1 MMQTDRS
8 IVSDDSS
15 SKKMNNCSEKNPQ
28 PDSCWSWVVCVA
40 CSISNTI
47 IVGIIISYGIIFPTL
62 LEEFQEGKAITALV
76 GSLAMVGLGIY
87 STLVAKV
94 YNRWGPR
101 ITVTIGAFV
110 CTSAILATSQ
120 CNSIYLLLLTYGVI
134 FGFGSC
140 FIFLPSFLVIPRYFI
155 KRRSLAVGII
165 TMGVG
170 GSLLVT
176 SPIIKALLDA
186 LGWRKMF
193 MVLAGF
199 VALTIPL
206 VFTIQTLPPEV
217 AEEQLDDDTA
227 EGFFEG
233 VRSVVRNQRF
243 AIIFLSMNLF
253 YIVIYI
259 PSVHMVRYCEDLKIS
274 RSQASKLYLYSG
286 LMSMVCRPL
295 IGWLCDVKCIDA
307 VYIYQLVAGIDG
319 VATLLLPLARRYFHF
334 VLYFIVYGLADGAVG
349 CSSCIAI
356 LSCFTSKKRS
366 LAFGLTCMVSASMA
380 AAGPPLAGLLA
391 DEVGSYE
398 PAFYMTGTVML
409 LAALVI
415 FLIPLI
421 RSSTQSREAVFEE
434 LIIAEKCTVV

>member
-1 MMQTDRS
+1 
-8 IVSDDSS
+8 
-15 SKKMNNCSEKNPQ
+15 
-28 PDSCWSWVVCVA
+28 
-40 CSISNTI
+40 
-47 IVGIIISYGIIFPTL
+47 
-62 LEEFQEGKAITALV
+62 
-76 GSLAMVGLGIY
+76 MVGLGIY

-259 PSVHMVRYCEDLKIS
+259 PSVHMVSFFYYYRVLFFLEQS
-274 RSQASKLYLYSG
+274 AF
-286 LMSMVCRPL
+286 L
-295 IGWLCDVKCIDA
+295 IGSLSNHDDDGNKNPQICIFDNEKQYFFTLCTCI
-307 VYIYQLVAGIDG
+307 
-319 VATLLLPLARRYFHF
+319 F
-334 VLYFIVYGLADGAVG
+334 
-349 CSSCIAI
+349 
-356 LSCFTSKKRS
+356 S
-366 LAFGLTCMVSASMA
+366 L
-380 AAGPPLAGLLA
+380 
-391 DEVGSYE
+391 
-398 PAFYMTGTVML
+398 MT
-409 LAALVI
+409 
-415 FLIPLI
+415 F
-421 RSSTQSREAVFEE
+421 
-434 LIIAEKCTVV
+434 

>member
-1 MMQTDRS
+1 MILLPASGAMLVDFESSRS
-8 IVSDDSS
+8 EFCDSLTFIRQFF
-15 SKKMNNCSEKNPQ
+15 CESECFRRRE
-28 PDSCWSWVVCVA
+28 SLEVCTV
-40 CSISNTI
+40 
-47 IVGIIISYGIIFPTL
+47 P
-62 LEEFQEGKAITALV
+62 ALV

-101 ITVTIGAFV
+101 ITVTIGAFI

-233 VRSVVRNQRF
+233 VRSVVQNRRF

-253 YIVIYI
+253 YIVIYV
-259 PSVHMVRYCEDLKIS
+259 PSVHMVSYCEDLKIS

-286 LMSMVCRPL
+286 LMSMICRPL
-295 IGWLCDVKCIDA
+295 IGWVCDVKCIDA

-334 VLYFIVYGLADGAVG
+334 VLYFIVYGLTEGAVG

-409 LAALVI
+409 IAALVI